1 MTVYVNGKL
10 LRWIELVSSP
20 EEMRAD
26 KMRRA
31 MYELCAL
38 VDQLFNS
45 VDDLDS
51 FSATDEEALA
61 VAMQALVVYRKSLE
75 SGSK

>member
-10 LRWIELVSSP
+10 LRWVELVSSP
-20 EEMRAD
+20 EEMRD
-26 KMRRA
+26 GKMKRA

-45 VDDLDS
+45 VDDLDTL
-51 FSATDEEALA
+51 SAIDEETLA
-61 VAMQALVVYRKSLE
+61 VAMQTLIVYRKSLE
-75 SGSK
+75 SDSK